1 MYERE
6 EIPIDEVEWNK
17 AEYDTIG
24 WSDFRKIEIEQDDVK
39 ELIEKNAFTKEDFLK
54 DLKKA
59 SQLIEKPKPSPK
71 SS

>member
-1 MYERE
+1 MYKQ
-6 EIPIDEVEWNK
+6 PTSD
-17 AEYDTIG
+17 EYDLELLSAKRDAAIRGYASGEDAIVEGKFITRK
-24 WSDFRKIEIEQDDVK
+24 DF
-39 ELIEKNAFTKEDFLK
+39 FK